1 MSLSKEDLIQY
12 INNLNVSET
21 VILETLQKKEEDKN
35 YSTKNETEQN
45 IDSIKDMLDNR
56 FDITLIKCKNIY
68 NAIISATNNNEDN
81 DLIRELK
88 TSVKKS
94 SNYNKVLKKIAAY
107 MHINIYLFNETDLTE
122 IHQYYDNEKEE
133 FDQFKNSV
141 ILFMDRVDGNVY
153 LVKYQDVLYKYKTQ
167 NNEIILAI
175 TNDFKNKLKVC
186 DIKIHKK
193 EKENKEDSK
202 KKTKDDDEP
211 LTNKKENKVK
221 NTNNYTEIDIE
232 LKTNFNKEISKMM
245 KNSSKLKLKEIHNI
259 AEQCGIDLKIG
270 KRSKSKQKLIDEI
283 NEYICN

>member
-107 MHINIYLFNETDLTE
+107 MHINIYSC
-122 IHQYYDNEKEE
+122 I
-133 FDQFKNSV
+133 
-141 ILFMDRVDGNVY
+141 
-153 LVKYQDVLYKYKTQ
+153 
-167 NNEIILAI
+167 
-175 TNDFKNKLKVC
+175 
-186 DIKIHKK
+186 
-193 EKENKEDSK
+193 
-202 KKTKDDDEP
+202 
-211 LTNKKENKVK
+211 
-221 NTNNYTEIDIE
+221 
-232 LKTNFNKEISKMM
+232 
-245 KNSSKLKLKEIHNI
+245 
-259 AEQCGIDLKIG
+259 
-270 KRSKSKQKLIDEI
+270 
-283 NEYICN
+283 